1 MSSGGWDSLMRKGL
15 FGSVPDYYKEE
26 NYRMSCQGVH
36 DCPEIDR
43 WTLVR
48 LEKTSRS
55 GNIFCT
61 IVFMM

>member
-36 DCPEIDR
+36 DCPEIDKGE
-43 WTLVR
+43 R
-48 LEKTSRS
+48 LSD
-55 GNIFCT
+55 
-61 IVFMM
+61 